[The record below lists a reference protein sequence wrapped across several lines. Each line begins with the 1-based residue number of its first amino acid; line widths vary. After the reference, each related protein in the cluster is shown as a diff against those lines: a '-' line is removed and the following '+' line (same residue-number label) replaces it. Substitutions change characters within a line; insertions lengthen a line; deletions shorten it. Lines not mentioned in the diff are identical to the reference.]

1 MPNKSPNWAK
11 NAANVATKR
20 AIQKS
25 RSVLIE
31 NTANVP
37 VPGTRHVEKVTIGF
51 HNKEG
56 RKFGVNNWNE
66 PGKQLSGPAGPESWL
81 PETGYGKSF
90 NPGPFTMDSAEITQ
104 RRLDPTMQ
112 YAQVLPSGETAFGG
126 KRRRRTRRAKS
137 VKRKATRRR

>member
-1 MPNKSPNWAK
+1 MPNYSPNWAK

-20 AIQKS
+20 AKN
-25 RSVLIE
+25 RSKLRS

-37 VPGTRHVEKVTIGF
+37 VPGERYYERVTTGF

-56 RKFGVNNWNE
+56 REFDVT
-66 PGKQLSGPAGPESWL
+66 GKQLSGPAGPESWL
-81 PETGYGKSF
+81 PETGYGKSV
-90 NPGPFTMDSAEITQ
+90 NQGPFTMDPAEITQ

>member
-11 NAANVATKR
+11 NAANMATKR
-20 AIQKS
+20 AKS
-25 RSVLIE
+25 RSAVLMK
-31 NTANVP
+31 NTVDVP
-37 VPGTRHVEKVTIGF
+37 VPGTGYSERIITGF

-56 RKFGVNNWNE
+56 REFGVNNWNE

-81 PETGYGKSF
+81 PETGYGKSV
-90 NPGPFTMDSAEITQ
+90 NQGPFIMDPAEITQ

-112 YAQVLPSGETAFGG
+112 YATVLPSGETSFGG

-137 VKRKATRRR
+137 VKRKTTRRR